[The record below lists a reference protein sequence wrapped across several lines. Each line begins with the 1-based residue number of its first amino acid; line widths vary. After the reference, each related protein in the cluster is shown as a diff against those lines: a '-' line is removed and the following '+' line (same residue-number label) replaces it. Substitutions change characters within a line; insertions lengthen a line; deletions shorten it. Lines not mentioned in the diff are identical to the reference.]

1 MRYVTAANGRLRRS
15 ALSSRPIALV
25 LAAVAMASG
34 GAVWRVGIDRTASGP
49 DAPPLKDTSSLFDSR
64 FFIGSAPQ
72 SFATT
77 SPSSLFVRSLP
88 SELEIKLQQAK
99 GLLAQKL
106 KSGDSQKAVSAEPPT
121 IPPTMQMVT
130 VVPLPRARPAEANL
144 DLQVNRSAKADD
156 RTLLQKL
163 SDLFPG
169 RITLASLAPDGGL
182 LGDAPDL
189 SALGYDGLT
198 AVYDISAHAVFMP
211 NGSKLEAHSGF
222 GSLKDD
228 PGHVSEPNVGA
239 TPPAV
244 YDLKP
249 REQTFHSVQALRMI
263 PVEGGATRGREGL
276 LVHSYM
282 LGPNGDSNGC
292 VSIKD
297 YDRFLSAFK
306 SGAIKRLVVVAS
318 LTDAS
323 GRPLL
328 RS

>member
-1 MRYVTAANGRLRRS
+1 MGYATGANGRLRRS
-15 ALSSRPIALV
+15 ALSWWPIAMV
-25 LAAVAMASG
+25 VGAVAVASG
-34 GAVWRVGIDRTASGP
+34 TAAWMAEVDPAVSGSHS
-49 DAPPLKDTSSLFDSR
+49 AALKDTSSLFDNRFLAGNSR
-64 FFIGSAPQ
+64 Q
-72 SFATT
+72 SFATAPPPT
-77 SPSSLFVRSLP
+77 LFVRTLP

-106 KSGDSQKAVSAEPPT
+106 KSGDSQKAMLAEPPT
-121 IPPTMQMVT
+121 IPPTMQTVT

-156 RTLLQKL
+156 RTLLQKF

-169 RITLASLAPDGGL
+169 RITLASLAPDGAL
-182 LGDAPDL
+182 LGEAPDL

-198 AVYDISAHAVFMP
+198 AVYDISAHVVFLP

-249 REQTFHSVQALRMI
+249 REQAFHSVQALRMI

-318 LTDAS
+318 LT
-323 GRPLL
+323 
-328 RS
+328 